1 MSNLPK
7 HIALIPD
14 GNRRWA
20 RQKNLP
26 VFMGH
31 QKGVLAFEKILEKA
45 LELQITYFT
54 FWGSSMDNIIK
65 RSKTEV
71 NYLFKIFE
79 QQFTRLLQDKRV
91 SQNQVKVQIFGRW
104 REMFPQSTVKPM
116 EDVILKTKL
125 YNKYYLTFL
134 MAYNGTDEMIECI
147 KKIQESKKNVTE
159 KTIKENLWTKDLPPV
174 DLIIRTGTDGD
185 PHLSAGFMMWDAA
198 YSQLEFSSIYF
209 PAFTPKEFEKIVLN
223 YVNRQRRKGS

>member
-1 MSNLPK
+1 
-7 HIALIPD
+7 
-14 GNRRWA
+14 
-20 RQKNLP
+20 
-26 VFMGH
+26 
-31 QKGVLAFEKILEKA
+31 
-45 LELQITYFT
+45 
-54 FWGSSMDNIIK
+54 
-65 RSKTEV
+65 
-71 NYLFKIFE
+71 
-79 QQFTRLLQDKRV
+79 
-91 SQNQVKVQIFGRW
+91 
-104 REMFPQSTVKPM
+104 MFPQSTVKPM